1 MRIVGGKHRGR
12 NLKRVGKDTTR
23 ETADMVKESV
33 FNMLG
38 GKIDG
43 VVLDL
48 FAGSGAYGIEALSRG
63 ADFLYAVD
71 HDRDAIKTII
81 ENAKMIKEM
90 EHVDVLLKDYGRFLS
105 TLAENIMF
113 DVVFV
118 DPPYDQDVY
127 QDVLEKLDKH
137 IKPDG
142 VVVCESK
149 KQIVLEDQILSLTKI
164 KEKVYGIKR
173 VTIYQKSSVT
183 DHN

>member
-1 MRIVGGKHRGR
+1 M
-12 NLKRVGKDTTR
+12 RVGKDTTR

-38 GKIDG
+38 QRIEG

-63 ADFLYAVD
+63 ASFLFAVD
-71 HDRDAIKTII
+71 HDRDAVKTII

-90 EHVDVLLKDYGRFLS
+90 EHVNVSLKDYARFLQ
-105 TLAENIMF
+105 TLEDHIMF

-118 DPPYDQDVY
+118 DPPYDLDVY
-127 QDVLEKLDKH
+127 QEVLEKLDRH
-137 IKPDG
+137 MQLDG
-142 VVVCESK
+142 FIVCESK
-149 KQIVLEDQILSLTKI
+149 KQIILADQILSLTKI

-173 VTIYQKSSVT
+173 ITIYQKEV
-183 DHN
+183 

>member
-1 MRIVGGKHRGR
+1 M
-12 NLKRVGKDTTR
+12 RVGKDTTR

-38 GKIDG
+38 QRIEG

-63 ADFLYAVD
+63 ASFLYAVD
-71 HDRDAIKTII
+71 HDRDAVKTII

-90 EHVDVLLKDYGRFLS
+90 DHVNVSLKDYARFLQ
-105 TLAENIMF
+105 TLESHIMF

-118 DPPYDQDVY
+118 DPPYDLDVY
-127 QDVLEKLDKH
+127 QEVLEKLDQH
-137 IKPDG
+137 MRVDG
-142 VVVCESK
+142 LIVCESK
-149 KQIVLEDQILSLTKI
+149 KQIILADQILSLTKI

-173 VTIYQKSSVT
+173 ITIYQKEV
-183 DHN
+183 

>member
-12 NLKRVGKDTTR
+12 NLMRVGKDTTR

-38 GKIDG
+38 QRIEG

-63 ADFLYAVD
+63 ASFLYAVD
-71 HDRDAIKTII
+71 HDRDAVKTII

-90 EHVDVLLKDYGRFLS
+90 DHVNVSLKDYARFLQ
-105 TLAENIMF
+105 TLESHIMF

-118 DPPYDQDVY
+118 DPPYDLDVY
-127 QDVLEKLDKH
+127 QEVLEKLDQH
-137 IKPDG
+137 MRVDG
-142 VVVCESK
+142 LIVCESK
-149 KQIVLEDQILSLTKI
+149 KQIILADQILSLTKI

-173 VTIYQKSSVT
+173 ITIYQKEV
-183 DHN
+183 

>member
-12 NLKRVGKDTTR
+12 NLMRVGKDTTR

-38 GKIDG
+38 QRIEG

-63 ADFLYAVD
+63 ASFLFAVD
-71 HDRDAIKTII
+71 HDRDAVKTII

-90 EHVDVLLKDYGRFLS
+90 DHVDVSLKDYARFLQ
-105 TLAENIMF
+105 TLEDHIMF

-118 DPPYDQDVY
+118 DPPYDLDVY
-127 QDVLEKLDKH
+127 QEVLEKLDQH
-137 IKPDG
+137 MQLDG
-142 VVVCESK
+142 LIVCESK
-149 KQIVLEDQILSLTKI
+149 KQIILADQILSLTKI

-173 VTIYQKSSVT
+173 ITIYQKKV
-183 DHN
+183 